1 MKKLVSMF
9 LVFIIL
15 IAQFGTIIAASYV
28 TGGPE
33 TQTLEEY
40 LIENGVDEDE
50 NGELSDEEWA
60 NVKNLYELVD
70 LDITNIEKAVN
81 LKSLSLDNCNINNI
95 NLSQL
100 TSLENLS
107 LTGYDLT
114 NVDLSELINLKSM
127 YIYNCSLNNADFS
140 KLNNLESLTIWESDL
155 TNVNFSSLKKLKDL
169 AFMSCNLT
177 GVDFSG
183 LTKLK
188 ELSIYY
194 EGVLLS
200 EGLPEQN
207 LNLSSLPQLE
217 SLTVDATNIERNL
230 MKKIDTS
237 KSTSLKS
244 LVFMRYIRL

>member
-33 TQTLEEY
+33 KQTLEEY

-60 NVKNLYELVD
+60 NVKNLGLDDDV
-70 LDITNIEKAVN
+70 DITDIEKAVN
-81 LKSLSLDNCNINNI
+81 LKSLSLTYCNLTNNDLSKLN
-95 NLSQL
+95 NLESLLL
-100 TSLENLS
+100 TEC
-107 LTGYDLT
+107 DLT
-114 NVDLSELINLKSM
+114 
-127 YIYNCSLNNADFS
+127 NADFS

-155 TNVNFSSLKKLKDL
+155 TNVNFSSFKMLKDL
-169 AFMSCNLT
+169 SFMSCNLT

-188 ELSIYY
+188 ELDIYY
-194 EGVLLS
+194 EEGLLS
-200 EGLPEQN
+200 EGLSEQN

-217 SLTVDATNIERNL
+217 GLTVDATSIGRNL
-230 MKKIDTS
+230 IKKIDIS